1 MEITKDTSETKAQ
14 IEIKPTKKTQP
25 KRQTC
30 LKKID
35 LETSKLLTQLR
46 DRANKKSYGRKVRDA
61 ELIAAGLKLL
71 GEPHITELQDQT
83 LSEQD
88 RLKMAHEDFQ
98 KTNGKISLDQ
108 FIGRLIRGEIQ
119 ISKK

>member
-1 MEITKDTSETKAQ
+1 MTTE
-14 IEIKPTKKTQP
+14 TQP
-25 KRQTC
+25 EVKPAKKQQAKRQTC

-35 LETSKLLTQLR
+35 LETSKLLNQLR

-61 ELIAAGLKLL
+61 ELIAAGLRLL
-71 GEPHITELQDQT
+71 GEPQITELQDQT

-88 RLKMAHEDFQ
+88 RLKMAHEDYQ
-98 KTNGKISLDQ
+98 KNNGKISLDQ

-119 ISKK
+119 FPKK

>member
-1 MEITKDTSETKAQ
+1 MTTESQPAGKVPK
-14 IEIKPTKKTQP
+14 KPQVTRK
-25 KRQTC
+25 TC

-35 LETSKLLTQLR
+35 LETARLLNQLK
-46 DRANKKSYGRKVRDA
+46 DRANKKPYGRKIREA
-61 ELIAAGLKLL
+61 ELIAAGLRLV
-71 GEPHITELQDQT
+71 GEEHLTALQDQT

-88 RLKMAHEDFQ
+88 RLKIAHEDFQ

-119 ISKK
+119 IRRSEVAGES

>member
-1 MEITKDTSETKAQ
+1 MIIETQAEAKTPK
-14 IEIKPTKKTQP
+14 KPQA

-35 LETSKLLTQLR
+35 LETSKLLNQLR
-46 DRANKKSYGRKVRDA
+46 DRANKKPYGRKVRDV
-61 ELIAAGLKLL
+61 ELIAAGLRLL
-71 GEPHITELQDQT
+71 GETHITELQDQT

-88 RLKMAHEDFQ
+88 RLKMAHEDYQ
-98 KTNGKISLDQ
+98 KANGKISLDQ

-119 ISKK
+119 IQKND

>member
-1 MEITKDTSETKAQ
+1 MEITQNRSETK
-14 IEIKPTKKTQP
+14 TQP
-25 KRQTC
+25 KKPQAKRQTC

-35 LETSKLLTQLR
+35 LETARLLNQLK
-46 DRANKKSYGRKVRDA
+46 DRANKKPYGRKIREA
-61 ELIAAGLKLL
+61 ELIATGLRLV
-71 GEPHITELQDQT
+71 GEEHLTALQDQT

-88 RLKMAHEDFQ
+88 RLKIAHEDFQ

-119 ISKK
+119 IQKSG

>member
-1 MEITKDTSETKAQ
+1 MTTETQIETKPAK
-14 IEIKPTKKTQP
+14 KPQA

-35 LETSKLLTQLR
+35 LETSKLLNQLR
-46 DRANKKSYGRKVRDA
+46 DRANKKPFGRKIRDA
-61 ELIAAGLKLL
+61 ELIAAGLRLL

-88 RLKMAHEDFQ
+88 RLKMAHEDYQ

-119 ISKK
+119 FPKK

>member
-1 MEITKDTSETKAQ
+1 MTTETQSEPKTPKR
-14 IEIKPTKKTQP
+14 TQP

-35 LETSKLLTQLR
+35 LETSKLLGQLR
-46 DRANKKSYGRKVRDA
+46 DRANKKPYGRKVRDA
-61 ELIAAGLKLL
+61 ELIAAGLRLL
-71 GEPHITELQDQT
+71 GEPQITELQDQT

-88 RLKMAHEDFQ
+88 RLRMAHEDFQ

>member
-1 MEITKDTSETKAQ
+1 MTETQTEAKTTKRPQA
-14 IEIKPTKKTQP
+14 

-35 LETSKLLTQLR
+35 LETSKLLNQLR
-46 DRANKKSYGRKVRDA
+46 ERANKKPYGRKVRDA
-61 ELIAAGLKLL
+61 DLIAAGLKLL
-71 GEPHITELQDQT
+71 SDAQISELQDQT

-88 RLKMAHEDFQ
+88 RLKMAHEEFQ
-98 KTNGKISLDQ
+98 RTNGKISLDQ